1 MPRQKTRQPRK
12 AAGGLSAEGR
22 RLARATRGA
31 SREAIAETFALGLPI
46 TNLKR
51 GRLYHRFPDGTEVPV
66 SKEEMLKV
74 AGMVY
79 P

>member
-1 MPRQKTRQPRK
+1 MPRAKKRQPK
-12 AAGGLSAEGR
+12 SSLAGLSAEGR

-46 TNLKR
+46 TFLKR
-51 GRLYHRFPDGTEVPV
+51 GRLYHRFPDGTETPV
-66 SKEEMLKV
+66 SEKEMLEV

>member
-1 MPRQKTRQPRK
+1 M
-12 AAGGLSAEGR
+12 
-22 RLARATRGA
+22 

-46 TNLKR
+46 TYLKR
-51 GRLYHRFPDGTEVPV
+51 GRLYHRFPDGREILV
-66 SKEEMLKV
+66 SKEEMLEV

>member
-1 MPRQKTRQPRK
+1 MPRTKNSKPSRK
-12 AAGGLSAEGR
+12 LPGLSAEGR
-22 RLARATRGA
+22 RLLRATRGA

-46 TNLKR
+46 TYLKR
-51 GRLYHRFPDGTEVPV
+51 GRLYHRFPDGREVLV
-66 SKEEMLKV
+66 SKKEMLEV

>member
-1 MPRQKTRQPRK
+1 MPRPKNSKPSCK
-12 AAGGLSAEGR
+12 LPGLSAEGR
-22 RLARATRGA
+22 RLLRATRGA

-46 TNLKR
+46 TYLKR
-51 GRLYHRFPDGTEVPV
+51 GRLYHRFPDGREVPV
-66 SKEEMLKV
+66 SKEEMLEV